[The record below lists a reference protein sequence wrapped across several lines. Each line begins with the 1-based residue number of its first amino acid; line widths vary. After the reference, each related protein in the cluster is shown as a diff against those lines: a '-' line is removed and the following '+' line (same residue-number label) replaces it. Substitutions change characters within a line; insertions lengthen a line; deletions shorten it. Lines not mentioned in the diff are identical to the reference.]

1 MQVKKAMPEALT
13 IFILP
18 PSWEELVRRLST
30 RGTEDAAEQAKRL
43 QTAVVELAAAEH
55 FEHTVINDDVDKCAN
70 KVLQLIT

>member
-1 MQVKKAMPEALT
+1 MPEALT

-30 RGTEDAAEQAKRL
+30 RGTEDATEQAKRL
-43 QTAVVELAAAEH
+43 QTAVIELEAADR